1 MELSVGLPAAAAAAA
16 AAADPPPF
24 SGPDTPSARSMLSR
38 RISCG
43 SGGSSSWAPRILRPD
58 KQKEEIGQWHD
69 KVKVTPQWLFIFLNQ
84 CIIQEVVLS
93 FFSGIQNTIFVHAI
107 KVFTLDQ
114 QHNIGP
120 YWRLMFWRSVK
131 AIDVWNDMMTSKFLH
146 FWLNYHFR
154 HMITY

>member
-58 KQKEEIGQWHD
+58 KQQEAIGQGHD
-69 KVKVTPQWLFIFLNQ
+69 KAFYILKQFWINLLYLMYDTFQLWKQKILYFD
-84 CIIQEVVLS
+84 
-93 FFSGIQNTIFVHAI
+93 TILKSI
-107 KVFTLDQ
+107 
-114 QHNIGP
+114 
-120 YWRLMFWRSVK
+120 
-131 AIDVWNDMMTSKFLH
+131 
-146 FWLNYHFR
+146 
-154 HMITY
+154 